1 MGLFKRFT
9 ATISSTVDQAITKV
23 ENHDAIIAAA
33 IKSTQTSAAKA
44 RVRLARV
51 QKDGQALRLKAK
63 ELEHADAEW
72 GRRAKAVA
80 TQDKN
85 KAIECM
91 RRRKLAKKQLEHVVA
106 SLQQHDELE
115 AQVKDTLHKIQSRLG
130 EMNQQ
135 RNMMRSR
142 ESVAEAMRIINNI
155 NGATTSDIEQTFDR
169 WEVLISESEIASGN
183 SEPVDVLTA
192 DFLEQEDQAELEA
205 DLDALLL
212 EDEDHVGS

>member
-1 MGLFKRFT
+1 M
-9 ATISSTVDQAITKV
+9 DQAITKV

-51 QKDGQALRLKAK
+51 QKDGKAMRQKGK
-63 ELEHADAEW
+63 ELEIADAEW
-72 GRRAKAVA
+72 SRRAKSMA

-91 RRRKLAKKQLEHVVA
+91 RRRKLARKQLEHIQS

-115 AQVKDTLHKIQSRLG
+115 VQVKDTLQKIQARLG

-169 WEVLISESEIASGN
+169 WEVLISESEIVVKLIVC
-183 SEPVDVLTA
+183 PLCL
-192 DFLEQEDQAELEA
+192 FLIL
-205 DLDALLL
+205 ALAI
-212 EDEDHVGS
+212 EG